1 MLSAFYLARWKP
13 RFYFSLGGYSVRPET
28 SEATLTLGCYMTS
41 FKVSSGCVV
50 HDPAIRLRVCVAK
63 GLFF

>member
-1 MLSAFYLARWKP
+1 MLSAFYLEGWKP
-13 RFYFSLGGYSVRPET
+13 RFYFPLGGYSASSET
-28 SEATLTLGCYMTS
+28 SEATLTLGCYTAS
-41 FKVSSGCVV
+41 FKVESGCVV